1 MEDCVELIC
10 NSGNGTKTTKQ
21 FSFHLVNVNVP
32 RETLINKVTI
42 IGHAIL
48 AENKNHTVY
57 IVIRKTK
64 VEISLTKRNFG
75 NRHCSF
81 NREI

>member
-42 IGHAIL
+42 IGDAIL

-75 NRHCSF
+75 NGHCSF